1 MRVSKCVCKTGLK
14 ELAINTGKP
23 LKKILQ
29 PLTFLKILL
38 LSFRHILKNKY
49 LLEHLTIVISGN
61 VTKYVVLDQYEQYIY
76 ISIHM
81 VYWHLLVV
89 SVKFSFRFN
98 SYINSQTSAE
108 ITADKK

>member
-1 MRVSKCVCKTGLK
+1 MHVSKCVCKTGLK

-38 LSFRHILKNKY
+38 LSFRHILKYKY

-76 ISIHM
+76 IHM

-89 SVKFSFRFN
+89 SVKFSLRFN